1 MAKTQ
6 SKRIERD
13 EIDHYNVDEFSES
26 RSDLTAFVILLR
38 YAKGHYVYLFGS
50 ILLIMAASAFLM
62 LSAKTL
68 GSLTESLMAK
78 EPMSA
83 LAGKAV
89 AILVFETLNVLL
101 TYGGRRG
108 LAAVTNRIAYQIRL
122 DLFRKISVLPISYFD
137 RQPLGR
143 TITRLTNDVDGIEK
157 FFSGPL
163 ARVLSSVITIVSV
176 LTAMLVTNIQLGA
189 VVVAASIP
197 AILVTILS
205 RAPVR
210 YWLREHKIRSSA
222 INAKLAEFINGFPII
237 KIFALEQWTSETFD
251 NMARRQRDAG
261 MALLTWNSVIRPTA
275 AFFCSFPIL
284 AILWWG
290 GQEVLAGTLSV
301 GLIVAFVR
309 YAERFYWPVM
319 AISQEI
325 HVIQEAI
332 ASSERIRQMLLEKE
346 EHEVLGM
353 EGAARHKIA
362 GNVEFNN
369 VSMSYVENR
378 PVLRGVSFKIRKG
391 MNVGLVG
398 ETGSGKTSTISLLPM
413 LYPLLGG
420 DISIDGVTLK
430 EWNRDHLRRQIG
442 MVSQDI
448 VIFRGTLRENLTIA
462 ATESHNL
469 DDARLKEF
477 CEKTGL
483 AQILHRFPQGFD
495 TPLID
500 GGENLSVGERQLIA
514 FTRMLVRDPAIFIL
528 DEATANIDEECE
540 RLVQRAIDELLKDR
554 TCFVI
559 AHRLN
564 TILRCDKILVFDKG
578 KIIEEGTHPELMARQ
593 GRYSSLAK
601 TQLDAQAIQVSP

>member
-6 SKRIERD
+6 TKRIERD
-13 EIDHYNVDEFSES
+13 ELNNYHSDEFSES
-26 RSDLTAFVILLR
+26 RSDLSAFVVLLR
-38 YAKGHYVYLFGS
+38 YAKGHYSYLFGS
-50 ILLIMAASAFLM
+50 IFLIMVSSAFLM

-68 GSLTESLMAK
+68 GSLTEDLMAK
-78 EPMSA
+78 AAVSVIATKAA
-83 LAGKAV
+83 L
-89 AILVFETLNVLL
+89 ILFFETVNVAL

-108 LAAVTNRIAYQIRL
+108 LASVTNRIAYQIRL
-122 DLFRKISVLPISYFD
+122 DLFRKISVLPMSYFD

-143 TITRLTNDVDGIEK
+143 TLTRLTNDVAGVEQ

-163 ARVLSSVITIVSV
+163 SRVLSSAITIISV
-176 LTAMLVTNIQLGA
+176 LTAMLLTNLHLGA
-189 VVVAASIP
+189 VVVAASLP
-197 AILVTILS
+197 AIIITILS
-205 RAPVR
+205 RKPVR

-237 KIFALEQWTSETFD
+237 KIFALEKWTTETFD
-251 NMARRQRDAG
+251 TMARQQRDAG

-275 AFFCSFPIL
+275 AFFCSFPIIV
-284 AILWWG
+284 ILWWG
-290 GQEVLAGTLSV
+290 GNGVLAGTLSV

-319 AISQEI
+319 AISQEV

-332 ASSERIRQMLLEKE
+332 ASSERIRQMLLEQE
-346 EHEVLGM
+346 EHEVLGV
-353 EGAARHKIA
+353 EGARRQEIV
-362 GNVEFNN
+362 GQVEFKD
-369 VSMSYVENR
+369 VSMSYIADR
-378 PVLRGVSFKIRKG
+378 PILKGVSFKIHKG

-413 LYPLLGG
+413 LYPLM
-420 DISIDGVTLK
+420 DGNILVDDVPLK
-430 EWNRDHLRRQIG
+430 EWSREHLRRQIG

-448 VIFRGTLRENLTIA
+448 IIFRGTLRENLTIA
-462 ATESHNL
+462 AENSSAL
-469 DDARLKEF
+469 DDKQLLVY

-514 FTRMLVRDPAIFIL
+514 FTRMLVRNPAIFIL

-540 RLVQRAIDELLKDR
+540 RLVQKAIDELLKDR

-578 KIIEEGTHPELMARQ
+578 KIVEEGTHPELMARE

-601 TQLDAQAIQVSP
+601 MQLDAEVTASL